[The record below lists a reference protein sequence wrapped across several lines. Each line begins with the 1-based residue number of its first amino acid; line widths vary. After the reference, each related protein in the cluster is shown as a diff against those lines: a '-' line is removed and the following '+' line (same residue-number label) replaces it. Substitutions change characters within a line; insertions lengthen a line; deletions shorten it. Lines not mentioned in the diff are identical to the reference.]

1 MSRKVTIHDISTE
14 SGTSPSTVS
23 RVLTGSAVV
32 SEDKRKAV
40 EEAIRKLNYRPS
52 HIARSLK
59 TRTTQSIGL
68 LLNDITNPFYS
79 AVARGAEDEA
89 NRHNFSLILC
99 NTNEEA
105 ARELQYLHLLEDK
118 QVDGIILG
126 PTGKNISPVQDLADR
141 HPIVQIDR
149 YLDSVEASIVKV
161 DNEGGAY
168 AATRLLIEKGHQRIA
183 VLRWGKQITTM
194 KERYDGYER
203 ALVEAGLPVDPNLVV
218 DVPALD
224 IAQTMDMVRS
234 VMTRPDRPTAVFALN
249 NQIGSAAIG
258 VIHQLR
264 LQIPEDVALIVFDD
278 LDYFTLIRPSISAV
292 SQPAFEIGVQ
302 AVRLLMRQA
311 QARGAPHPAEQII
324 LPTEL
329 VIRESV

>member
-1 MSRKVTIHDISTE
+1 MPRKVTIHDISSE

-32 SEDKRKAV
+32 SEAKRQAV
-40 EEAIRKLNYRPS
+40 EAAIRKLNYRPS

-105 ARELQYLHLLEDK
+105 ARELQYLQLLEDK

-126 PTGKNISPVQDLADR
+126 PSGKNISTIQELAGR

-149 YLDSVEASIVKV
+149 YIESVVASVVKV
-161 DNEGGAY
+161 DNEAGAY
-168 AATRLLIEKGHQRIA
+168 AATRLLIDKGHRRIA
-183 VLRWGKQITTM
+183 AFRWGKRISTM
-194 KERYDGYER
+194 SERYQGYER
-203 ALVEAGLPVDPNLVV
+203 ALTDAGLPIDPALVV

-224 IAQTMDMVRS
+224 MNGTMELVRA
-234 VMTRPDRPTAVFALN
+234 VLTRPQRPTAVFALN

-258 VIHQLR
+258 AIHRLR
-264 LQIPEDVALIVFDD
+264 LRIPEDVALIVFDD
-278 LDYFTLIRPSISAV
+278 LDYFTLIQPTISAV

-302 AVRLLMRQA
+302 AVRLLLRQA
-311 QARGAPHPAEQII
+311 RSAEGLTAPEQLI
-324 LPTEL
+324 LPTDL

>member
-1 MSRKVTIHDISTE
+1 
-14 SGTSPSTVS
+14 
-23 RVLTGSAVV
+23 
-32 SEDKRKAV
+32 
-40 EEAIRKLNYRPS
+40 
-52 HIARSLK
+52 
-59 TRTTQSIGL
+59 
-68 LLNDITNPFYS
+68 
-79 AVARGAEDEA
+79 
-89 NRHNFSLILC
+89 
-99 NTNEEA
+99 
-105 ARELQYLHLLEDK
+105 
-118 QVDGIILG
+118 
-126 PTGKNISPVQDLADR
+126 
-141 HPIVQIDR
+141 
-149 YLDSVEASIVKV
+149 
-161 DNEGGAY
+161 
-168 AATRLLIEKGHQRIA
+168 
-183 VLRWGKQITTM
+183 M
-194 KERYDGYER
+194 KERYEGYER

-234 VMTRPDRPTAVFALN
+234 VMTRPDRPTAVFALNNPTAVFALN